1 MKQPGL
7 KSHSKSEEIEH
18 CTCLAGSPGFDILAL
33 FSVAKDIYGKL
44 NYDDV
49 DCQKKL
55 ICEFMEN
62 PDMFGRY
69 KMSFVA
75 FQ

>member
-1 MKQPGL
+1 MYV
-7 KSHSKSEEIEH
+7 
-18 CTCLAGSPGFDILAL
+18 AGSPGFDILAL

-62 PDMFGRY
+62 PDMFG
-69 KMSFVA
+69 MLLT
-75 FQ
+75 